1 MSVASSEDAH
11 GTMSSFVSALGGQD
25 KETLDAYLAHLGFV
39 GDEMAAGLGG
49 LFVNSFPEVPSLD
62 EIEVGFTF
70 SKNDVLQLAA
80 HLEVP
85 ALPLVQAAAKGSAK
99 DVINKVLALIG
110 DAYVTF
116 LSSFSSDPAAGS
128 LAPTSSSDQSVFRTP
143 GDSAS
148 PVAVQSPRNLALR
161 VAGVEPVRSARDLI
175 TRSEEAPGD
184 DAVAAAERAA
194 SAEAA
199 RAACG
204 VQVELAKRAYEDA
217 LRAQAV
223 TAGAPAPEI
232 PRSQGLSVHANMLV
246 GDVFIFDDGDLHFT
260 HRKAKGLSGRVEAAD
275 WLWPADSCPD
285 LLRALTFWLRLRS
298 LLRLLPGAC
307 ERMWRLPWEKPGFT
321 TSRLR
326 TVLADTLSSLNRRPP
341 PGRKWTLHCIRAGPA
356 SECNA
361 LGIPLSRIR
370 RQGGWG
376 PKSDVPSKKYIDP
389 SCPPSAAGRRFFDW
403 LTPGGHLRRLGAS

>member
-1 MSVASSEDAH
+1 VASGYIRDPCLAGLSPARSQPRRH
-11 GTMSSFVSALGGQD
+11 GFTLTDSYRVPWYDLAVAYWMTRGYAVDEAGLVMNH
-25 KETLDAYLAHLGFV
+25 LDASTARNYAGKYSEFALSFCEPRGLCSCPADADTVVKYLNWQAVKGTV
-39 GDEMAAGLGG
+39 AAD
-49 LFVNSFPEVPSLD
+49 SLPQYLSAIGCRHTD
-62 EIEVGFTF
+62 VGFPSPCTGSSDLGVTDF
-70 SKNDVLQLAA
+70 CPIVSKALAGY
-80 HLEVP
+80 
-85 ALPLVQAAAKGSAK
+85 AKGRKAGIPAGQLLDYKVYLPAHVASAAL
-99 DVINKVLALIG
+99 DMVLAEVNASG
-110 DAYVTF
+110 
-116 LSSFSSDPAAGS
+116 SDPELLLVERERCERLRGLMF
-128 LAPTSSSDQSVFRTP
+128 LAFNYADFGRSDT
-143 GDSAS
+143 
-148 PVAVQSPRNLALR
+148 
-161 VAGVEPVRSARDLI
+161 
-175 TRSEEAPGD
+175 
-184 DAVAAAERAA
+184 
-194 SAEAA
+194 
-199 RAACG
+199 
-204 VQVELAKRAYEDA
+204 
-217 LRAQAV
+217 
-223 TAGAPAPEI
+223 
-232 PRSQGLSVHANMLV
+232 HANMLV
-246 GDVFIFDDGDLHFT
+246 GDVFIFGDGDLHFT

-376 PKSDVPSKKYIDP
+376 SKSDVPSKKYIDP